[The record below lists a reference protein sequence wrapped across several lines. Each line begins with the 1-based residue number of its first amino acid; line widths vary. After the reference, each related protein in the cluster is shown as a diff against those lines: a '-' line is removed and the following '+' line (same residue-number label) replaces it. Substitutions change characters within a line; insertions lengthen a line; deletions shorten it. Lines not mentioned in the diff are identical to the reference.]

1 MVGRRRDVLR
11 EEKNGRYEPS
21 PVELLFDLIFVF
33 AATRL
38 SLFLVEH
45 LDVTGLLQGVVLLL
59 AVWWFWDHVV
69 WATNWF
75 NPDTW
80 PVRLFLFA
88 AMGLGL
94 VMSTSI
100 LGAFDDLGVV
110 FVVGYLGMHA
120 LRGAFIIVAGWRD
133 SRELALNIVR
143 ASIWVAM
150 SSPLWIIGAVG
161 DPEQRV
167 WWWLPAIALNYL
179 GPALRYRLP
188 VIGPSPIESWAVSGH
203 HISERAQLFVII
215 VLGES
220 VLVTGFTFAGDWMN
234 PASAFALFAALV
246 GTLLLWLIY
255 FNNTAGVAQKYFE
268 QARESGR
275 VAANT
280 YTYLHLLIVA
290 GIVLVAVGDELVL
303 AHPDDPLDPATAA
316 VVFGGPAL
324 YLLGNLLFKRSVG
337 YRWLKSHILGILV
350 LIGLF
355 LLTTALGGLTPLAA
369 IWLANVVM
377 LAVVIGE
384 EVAHRRNSAVDAS
397 LTS

>member
-1 MVGRRRDVLR
+1 MASRRGSLLR
-11 EEKNGRYEPS
+11 EEKDGHYEPS
-21 PVELLFDLIFVF
+21 PVELLFDLVFVF

-45 LDVTGLLQGVVLLL
+45 LDVTGLLEAFVLLL

-69 WATNWF
+69 WTTNWF
-75 NPDTW
+75 NPDKW

-88 AMGLGL
+88 AMALGL

-100 LGAFDDLGVV
+100 LGAFEDLGVV

-120 LRGAFIIVAGWRD
+120 LRAAFIIVAGWRD
-133 SRELALNIVR
+133 SRELALNMVR
-143 ASIWVAM
+143 ASIWVAV

-167 WWWLPAIALNYL
+167 WWWLAAIALNYL
-179 GPALRYRLP
+179 APAVRYWLP
-188 VIGPSPIESWAVSGH
+188 IMGRSPIESWAVSGH
-203 HISERAQLFVII
+203 HISERARLFVII
-215 VLGES
+215 ALGES
-220 VLVTGFTFAGDWMN
+220 VLVMGFTFAGDWAK
-234 PASAFALFAALV
+234 PASAFGLFAALV

-268 QARESGR
+268 KARESGR
-275 VAANT
+275 VAANS

-324 YLLGNLLFKRSVG
+324 YILGNLLFKRSVG
-337 YRWLKSHILGILV
+337 YRWLKSHIISIGV
-350 LIGLF
+350 LIALF
-355 LLTTALGGLTPLAA
+355 VLTTALGVFTPLIAT
-369 IWLANVVM
+369 WLANAVM

-384 EVAHRRNSAVDAS
+384 EVAHRRSSAVDAS
-397 LTS
+397 LAS

>member
-1 MVGRRRDVLR
+1 MGARRSDLLR
-11 EEKNGRYEPS
+11 EEKNGHYEPS
-21 PVELLFDLIFVF
+21 PVELLFDLVFVF

-45 LDVTGLLQGVVLLL
+45 LDLMGLLEAVILLL

-69 WATNWF
+69 WTTNWF
-75 NPDTW
+75 NPDKW
-80 PVRLFLFA
+80 PVRLVLFT
-88 AMGLGL
+88 AMALGL

-100 LGAFDDLGVV
+100 IGAFKDLGVV

-120 LRGAFIIVAGWRD
+120 LRGSFIIVAAWRD
-133 SRELALNIVR
+133 SRELAMNMVR
-143 ASIWVAM
+143 ATIWVAL
-150 SSPLWIIGAVG
+150 SSPLWIVGAVG
-161 DPEQRV
+161 APEQRV
-167 WWWLPAIALNYL
+167 WWWLGAIALNYL
-179 GPALRYRLP
+179 GPAVRYWLP
-188 VIGPSPIESWAVSGH
+188 AIGRSPVESWAVSGH

-215 VLGES
+215 ALGES
-220 VLVTGFTFAGDWMN
+220 VLVTGFTFEGDWMN
-234 PASAFALFAALV
+234 TTSALSLFAALA

-268 QARESGR
+268 KARESGR
-275 VAANT
+275 VAANA

-303 AHPDDPLDPATAA
+303 GHPDDPLDPTTAA

-324 YLLGNLLFKRSVG
+324 YILGNLLFKRSVG
-337 YRWLKSHILGILV
+337 YRWLKSHIISMLV
-350 LIGLF
+350 LVGFFF
-355 LLTTALGGLTPLAA
+355 LSTAVGGLTPLIAA
-369 IWLANVVM
+369 WLANAVM

-384 EVAHRRNSAVDAS
+384 EVAHRRRSAVDAS